1 MMMYMVINCGED
13 FDKHILYAS
22 LDKDKAKEYVIDYI
36 KNRRK
41 KNEKAY
47 TESLKK
53 CKEEYDIVA
62 SQIEANEKLN
72 YYGCKELLKKLNHN
86 WYDLSNQISQLEDLI
101 NIDYG
106 KDFDA
111 LCSKYEI
118 WIKEA
123 ELDKDIDIRVDTL
136 IYE

>member
-1 MMMYMVINCGED
+1 MVISCKGSG
-13 FDKHILYAS
+13 KYILYAS
-22 LDKDKAKEYVIDYI
+22 LDKNKAKGYVIDYI

-41 KNEKAY
+41 KNEEAYIKA
-47 TESLKK
+47 LKK

-86 WYDLSNQISQLEDLI
+86 WYNLGNQISQIEDLI
-101 NIDYG
+101 KVDYK

-111 LCSKYEI
+111 LCERYEI
-118 WIKEA
+118 WIKEV